1 MLLLLQQYFEILVR
15 WNIIMNKLLDDEEYL
30 NYKFNAIKR
39 NLDNLKTNEILEC
52 LKLLEEL
59 DTIYDIM
66 KQNNICSMNIKQ
78 YQNYK
83 IAVIKNTINMKL
95 FNINCNKERIEFLKS
110 LLDELKYC
118 KNRYK
123 EYSKLFNVEILKIEN
138 MLL

>member
-1 MLLLLQQYFEILVR
+1 
-15 WNIIMNKLLDDEEYL
+15 MNKLLDDEEYL

-39 NLDNLKTNEILEC
+39 SLDNLKTNEILEC

-118 KNRYK
+118 KSRYK

>member
-1 MLLLLQQYFEILVR
+1 
-15 WNIIMNKLLDDEEYL
+15 MNKLLDDEEYL

-39 NLDNLKTNEILEC
+39 SLDNLKTNEILEC

-66 KQNNICSMNIKQ
+66 KQNNICGMNIKQ

>member
-1 MLLLLQQYFEILVR
+1 
-15 WNIIMNKLLDDEEYL
+15 MNKLLDDEEYL

-95 FNINCNKERIEFLKS
+95 FNINCNKERIEFLK
-110 LLDELKYC
+110 
-118 KNRYK
+118 
-123 EYSKLFNVEILKIEN
+123 
-138 MLL
+138 